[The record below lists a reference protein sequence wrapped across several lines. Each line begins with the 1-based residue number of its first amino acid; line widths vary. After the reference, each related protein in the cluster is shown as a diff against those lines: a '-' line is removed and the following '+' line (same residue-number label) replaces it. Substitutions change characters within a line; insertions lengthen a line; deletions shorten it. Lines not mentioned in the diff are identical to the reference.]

1 MKTVIFKRIQ
11 SIRLKLSTIWFLN
24 KFSVFRNFALNFWAN
39 VAIGI
44 PSVFA
49 LYVADSVLTRED
61 LSTFIKVW
69 ALTNTLIVGVASPL
83 LTYAPNLR
91 MDFKN
96 ETAQFDQHFFPV
108 SLLSSLLI
116 IIPIEFVVV
125 YWMFDIKSLF
135 VLIALTTFTVFSISF
150 NIKNALLIS
159 KSAYGKYFFSACTF
173 GTIASISLLLV
184 KFMDFQSIAILFY
197 LFSFALGAASA
208 DQLLSFVSDFSL
220 TNFQMFVTRILR
232 MKAFTPFLVTIFIT
246 SSSTF
251 ILNGPLLF
259 GSFIGAS
266 NNQLVTF
273 GTCLNIVL
281 VCYTMLNSF
290 TSPIQTSLI
299 SSLKQP
305 DNVHFG
311 LIYRK
316 SFNSYLLF
324 TLLLTVFLSVTI
336 NFLARI
342 YVPSVLRLD
351 FIIRLILVAGLGFS
365 TLAGLPRLGLMI
377 SKRYSHLFFIWC
389 AGLVSFVF
397 VVFLP
402 IDPFTAMVL
411 APTIASFS
419 ILVAS
424 TTTFRNTKISII
436 PDSSSINHNH

>member
-1 MKTVIFKRIQ
+1 MKTMSKR
-11 SIRLKLSTIWFLN
+11 F
-24 KFSVFRNFALNFWAN
+24 FSSKDLIMQNGVFVFCAN
-39 VAIGI
+39 IAIGI

-49 LYVADSVLTRED
+49 LYVADSVLSRES

-69 ALTNTLIVGVASPL
+69 ALTNTLIVGVTSPL

-91 MDFKN
+91 VDFDN
-96 ETAQFDQHFFPV
+96 EAAQFDQHFFSV
-108 SLLSSLLI
+108 SLLNSLLI

-125 YWMFDIKSLF
+125 YWIFGIKSSF

-150 NIKNALLIS
+150 NVKSALLIS
-159 KSAYGKYFFSACTF
+159 KGAYGEYFFSAFAF
-173 GTIASISLLLV
+173 GIIASISLLLV
-184 KFMDFQSIAILFY
+184 NFMDFQSIAILFY
-197 LFSFALGAASA
+197 LFSFALGASSV
-208 DQLLSFVSDFSL
+208 DRLLSFISDFSM
-220 TNFQMFVTRILR
+220 TNFRMFVSQILM
-232 MKAFTPFLVTIFIT
+232 MKTFTPFLVTIFIT
-246 SSSTF
+246 SCSTF

-273 GTCLNIVL
+273 GTCLNIGL
-281 VCYTMLNSF
+281 ICYTILNSF
-290 TSPIQTSLI
+290 TAPIQTSLI

-305 DNVHFG
+305 DKVHFG

-324 TLLLTVFLSVTI
+324 TLLLTVFLSVTL

-351 FIIRLILVAGLGFS
+351 FIIRLILAAGLGFS

-377 SKRYSHLFFIWC
+377 LKRYSHLFFIWC

-402 IDPFTAMVL
+402 IDPLTAMVL
-411 APTIASFS
+411 APTIASFF

-424 TTTFRNTKISII
+424 TTTFRNTTISII
-436 PDSSSINHNH
+436 RNSSSTNHNH